1 MSLLRATG
9 VTVKA
14 AGRVILS
21 NVDMEVM
28 EGEIITIVGPNGSG
42 KSTLLRALI
51 GALPVASGQ
60 VEKQAGL
67 NIGYV
72 PQKLHVDPTLPL
84 TVRGFVN
91 LPRVLPAKE
100 FEALLGQVGLTG
112 FEGAQMASLSGG
124 QFQRALLARALA
136 VGPDVL
142 LMDEPTQG
150 LDQPGTADFYALISQ
165 IRDETGMA
173 ILMVSHDLHVVMS
186 RSDRVICL
194 NGHVCCHGT
203 PEVVSTAPEYQAL
216 FGRGTHGELALYR
229 HEHDHSHHGH
239 DHNHKHDHNHGH
251 NHGDGPN
258 AG

>member
-21 NVDMEVM
+21 NVDMEVTS
-28 EGEIITIVGPNGSG
+28 GEIITIVGPNGSG

-51 GALPVASGQ
+51 GAVPVASGQ
-60 VEKQAGL
+60 VEKQTGL

-91 LPRVLPAKE
+91 LPRVLPAKD

-112 FEGAQMASLSGG
+112 FEGAQSASLSGG

-239 DHNHKHDHNHGH
+239 GHDHGH

>member
-51 GALPVASGQ
+51 GAVPVASGQ

-100 FEALLGQVGLTG
+100 FAALLGQVGLAG

-150 LDQPGTADFYALISQ
+150 LDQPGTADFYALISR

-239 DHNHKHDHNHGH
+239 GHDHGH